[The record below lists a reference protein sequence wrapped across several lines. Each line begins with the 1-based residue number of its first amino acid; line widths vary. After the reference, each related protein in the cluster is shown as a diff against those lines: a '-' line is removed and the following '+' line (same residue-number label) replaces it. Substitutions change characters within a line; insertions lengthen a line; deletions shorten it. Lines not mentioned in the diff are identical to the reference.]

1 MSNHEAGGGLV
12 AEILGE
18 GTDAE
23 LSVTGVDT
31 FHWAM
36 GEFARG
42 TGREGGYDMRLG
54 RSVSRSMIVVAA
66 GVAALCFL
74 PWCAAQD
81 AAPGKTSAA
90 SKPTPSKLAPGSK
103 PTPRT
108 PDGHPDLSGFYN
120 LGDIFAGDP
129 VQEKPGQHVVV
140 RSADGSVFFD
150 YGGANAA
157 GSEQVGT
164 KVLQTQNGKVNLLD
178 RTCVSCEEPPYKQ
191 EYMAKVKAI
200 GDAMHGDASPAD
212 PQYDCIPYGVP
223 RGSLRG
229 GGGYAMQIVQ
239 NSQVVAFLYED
250 RPGPYFRIVYLDGRP
265 HPKDLDSSY
274 YGDSI
279 GHWEGDTLVVDVVGL
294 NDETWLGS
302 GTVGPKLAMMHSD
315 QLHVIERWTRA
326 GDVLTYEA
334 TVEDPVMFTK
344 PWVMTPR
351 QTQIAAPGDYIRP
364 TMCLPL
370 DKSHLVK
377 EDETPYASSK
387 DAAEHTTVAATTQT
401 VPNIAGSWNVQIY
414 STIEGMMNQQW
425 VMKQQGSKV
434 TGTVTSKSGEMP
446 LEGTLEGGFLHATVT
461 DGQKKY
467 DVRATVVAKD
477 LDGSIKIN
485 RNEFRL
491 AAKQAK

>member
-1 MSNHEAGGGLV
+1 V
-12 AEILGE
+12 
-18 GTDAE
+18 
-23 LSVTGVDT
+23 
-31 FHWAM
+31 
-36 GEFARG
+36 
-42 TGREGGYDMRLG
+42 
-54 RSVSRSMIVVAA
+54 IVVAA

-74 PWCAAQD
+74 PWCGAQD
-81 AAPGKTSAA
+81 AAPTAKAPPGKTLAA
-90 SKPTPSKLAPGSK
+90 STPTPSK

-129 VQEKPGQHVVV
+129 VDEKPGQHVVV

-150 YGGANAA
+150 YGGANA

-164 KVLQTQNGKVNLLD
+164 KVLQTQNGKVTLLD
-178 RTCVSCEEPPYKQ
+178 RTCVSCENPPYKP
-191 EYMAKVKAI
+191 EYLAKAKAI
-200 GDAMHGDASPAD
+200 GDMMHGDTSPYD
-212 PQYDCIPYGVP
+212 PQYDCKPYGVP

-229 GGGYAMQIVQ
+229 GGGFAMQIVQ
-239 NSQVVAFLYED
+239 NAQVVAFLYED
-250 RPGPYFRIVYLDGRP
+250 RPGPYFRIVYTDGRP
-265 HPKDLDSSY
+265 HPKDLDPSY
-274 YGDSI
+274 YGDSV
-279 GHWEGDTLVVDVVGL
+279 GHWEGDTFVVDVVGL

-315 QLHVIERWTRA
+315 QLHVVERWTRT
-326 GDVLTYEA
+326 GDVLAYEA
-334 TVEDPVMFTK
+334 TVEDPVMFIK

-377 EDETPYASSK
+377 EDETPYISSSESS
-387 DAAEHTTVAATTQT
+387 AGPTVVAATAKA

-414 STIEGMMNQQW
+414 STIEG
-425 VMKQQGSKV
+425 VMTQRWAIKQDGNKIA
-434 TGTVTSKSGEMP
+434 GTVTSKNGELP
-446 LEGTLEGGFLHATVT
+446 LEGTLDGAYLHATVT

-467 DVRATVVAKD
+467 DVRATVVAKEI
-477 LDGSIKIN
+477 DGSIKIN

-491 AAKQAK
+491 AAKETK

>member
-1 MSNHEAGGGLV
+1 MRAN
-12 AEILGE
+12 
-18 GTDAE
+18 
-23 LSVTGVDT
+23 LSRCV
-31 FHWAM
+31 
-36 GEFARG
+36 
-42 TGREGGYDMRLG
+42 
-54 RSVSRSMIVVAA
+54 IVAA
-66 GVAALCFL
+66 AGLAGLCFL
-74 PWCAAQD
+74 PWCAVAQD
-81 AAPGKTSAA
+81 APTAKAPAAKTSVPAPATAKSASAA
-90 SKPTPSKLAPGSK
+90 RTPAAWESTLAVQASAAAKSTQAAKQTAASK

-129 VQEKPGQHVVV
+129 VEEKPGQHVVV

-150 YGGANAA
+150 YGGANGA
-157 GSEQVGT
+157 GGDGEA
-164 KVLQTQNGKVNLLD
+164 KIRQTQNGKVNVLD
-178 RTCVSCEEPPYKQ
+178 RLCVSCEEPPYKP
-191 EYMAKVKAI
+191 EYLAKVKAI

-239 NSQVVAFLYED
+239 NRDVVAFLYED
-250 RPGPYFRIVYLDGRP
+250 RPGPYFRIVYLNGQ
-265 HPKDLDSSY
+265 HPKDLDPSY
-274 YGDSI
+274 YGHSI
-279 GHWEGDTLVVDVVGL
+279 GHWEGDTLVVDVAGL

-315 QLHVIERWTRA
+315 QLHVVERWTRA
-326 GDVLTYEA
+326 ADVLTYEA

-377 EDETPYASSK
+377 EDETPYVSSK